1 MSDSQILAAIN
12 AIGTL
17 GSLEVRVRG
26 DDLEYPD
33 RSGRFY
39 RSGQTLQV
47 DGPFAAWRICLRL
60 KYRRWPGFEPTDT
73 KLLRQFVHLL
83 SYIDEV

>member
-1 MSDSQILAAIN
+1 
-12 AIGTL
+12 
-17 GSLEVRVRG
+17 
-26 DDLEYPD
+26 
-33 RSGRFY
+33 
-39 RSGQTLQV
+39 LQV

-73 KLLRQFVHLL
+73 KLLRHFVHLL